1 MAELHSSDGATRRVL
16 LSQHL
21 VGRSPECALRLTK
34 SYVSAQHALIRWHER
49 HWEVLD
55 RGSLNGTKLDG
66 VALEPGRPYRLSRGA
81 LLSFGH
87 ADETWLVADT
97 QPPVPMAL
105 DLEDGSTLMPSHGML
120 GLPNS
125 SAPELTIFSDGDG
138 VWSVETSD
146 GVVRILND
154 GETLEC
160 AGRRYRFCAARSSDA
175 TANVAASQEE
185 RSPKLYFRVSS
196 DEEFVEVAVD
206 YGARR
211 VSLGARGHNY
221 LLLTLAR
228 SYLSDRARG
237 IADSSS
243 GWVDKEELAAGL
255 RMTPQQVDGEVF
267 RIRRH
272 FSQHGVSESSSIIER
287 RPRTRQIRIGIP
299 RVEIERA

>member
-21 VGRSPECALRLTK
+21 VGRSPECALRLAS

-49 HWEVLD
+49 SWQLLD
-55 RGSLNGTKLDG
+55 RGSRNGTKLDG
-66 VALEPGRPYRLSRGA
+66 VALEPGRPYRLSRGS
-81 LLSFGH
+81 LISFGH

-97 QPPVPMAL
+97 KPPAAMAV
-105 DLEDGSTLMPSHGML
+105 DLEDGSVMLPVHGML
-120 GLPNS
+120 GLPS
-125 SAPELTIFSDGDG
+125 STAPELTLFTDAEG

-146 GVVRILND
+146 GIVRVLID

-160 AGRRYRFCAARSSDA
+160 GGHRFRFCASHSSDA
-175 TANVAASQEE
+175 TASVAQLEGQHL
-185 RSPKLYFRVSS
+185 PKLHFRVSS
-196 DEEFVEVAVD
+196 DEEFVEVALD
-206 YGARR
+206 YGPRR

-228 SYLSDRARG
+228 SYLLDLESGVAEG
-237 IADSSS
+237 SS
-243 GWVDKEELAAGL
+243 GWVDKDTLAEWL
-255 RMTPQQVDGEVF
+255 KMTPQQIDGEVF

-272 FSQHGVSESSSIIER
+272 FSQHGVSESATIIER

-299 RVEIERA
+299 RVQIERI